1 VKYKTRK
8 RWNNYL
14 LDTSSIDMAEKHPR
28 SRANKGETT
37 FCRGGERAGAIPKR
51 YTTKI
56 KVYGKAILVI
66 TESV

>member
-1 VKYKTRK
+1 VKYKTKKERITLF
-8 RWNNYL
+8 N
-14 LDTSSIDMAEKHPR
+14 TSSIDMAEKY
-28 SRANKGETT
+28 SCLRAKGNAT